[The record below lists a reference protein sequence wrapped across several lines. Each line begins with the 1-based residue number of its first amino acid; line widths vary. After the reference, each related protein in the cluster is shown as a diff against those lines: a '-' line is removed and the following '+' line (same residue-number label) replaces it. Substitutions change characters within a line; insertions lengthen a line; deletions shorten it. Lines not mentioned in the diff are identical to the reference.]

1 MQVNFV
7 VKDEHQGKSLTAFL
21 RENGVSLA
29 LIKRIKFLPDGI
41 LVDGVKQNSDYK
53 VKTGEQVVINAA
65 DTAENAQKSTVI
77 PQDIP
82 MDIVYMD
89 DCCMVVDKPY
99 YMPVHPSFNHPTD
112 TLANAFVGYWKNK
125 GQEKIFRAINRL
137 DKNTSGLVLI
147 ALDAYSAEK
156 LKGNVD
162 KTYTAVVQGR
172 VEKMQGIIELPI
184 ARQTESII
192 TRCVREDGQYAKT
205 EYTVIK
211 QNEQFSLLDI
221 KLHTGRTHQIRVHF
235 SHLGHSLA
243 GDDLYG
249 GSTEYITRHALHCRK
264 LQFVSPYDN
273 KKVTVNSNL
282 PKDMADIVIKI

>member
-1 MQVNFV
+1 
-7 VKDEHQGKSLTAFL
+7 
-21 RENGVSLA
+21 
-29 LIKRIKFLPDGI
+29 
-41 LVDGVKQNSDYK
+41 
-53 VKTGEQVVINAA
+53 
-65 DTAENAQKSTVI
+65 
-77 PQDIP
+77 
-82 MDIVYMD
+82 
-89 DCCMVVDKPY
+89 MVVDKPY

-172 VEKMQGIIELPI
+172 VEKTQGIIELPI

-205 EYTVIK
+205 EYTVVK

>member
-172 VEKMQGIIELPI
+172 VEKTQGIIELPI

-249 GSTEYITRHALHCRK
+249 GSTEHITRHALHCRK

>member
-1 MQVNFV
+1 MQINFIV
-7 VKDEHQGKSLTAFL
+7 EPQYEGKSLTAFL

-29 LIKRIKFLPDGI
+29 LIKRVKFLPQGI

-53 VKTGEQVVINAA
+53 VKTGQQIVVNAD
-65 DTAENAQKSTVI
+65 DTAENVEKSTVI

-82 MDIVYMD
+82 MNIVYMD
-89 DCCMVVDKPY
+89 PCCMVVDKPY

-112 TLANAFVGYWKNK
+112 TLANAFMGYWKNK
-125 GQEKIFRAINRL
+125 GQQKIFRAINRL
-137 DKNTSGLVLI
+137 DKNTSGLVVI

-162 KTYTAVVQGR
+162 KTYTAIVQGK
-172 VEKMQGIIELPI
+172 VEKQQGIIELPI

-205 EYTVIK
+205 EYTVVK
-211 QNEQFSLLDI
+211 QNDEFSLLDI
-221 KLHTGRTHQIRVHF
+221 ILHTGRTHQIRVHF
-235 SHLGHSLA
+235 SHLGYSLA

-249 GSTEYITRHALHCRK
+249 GSTEFISRHALHCRK
-264 LQFVSPYDN
+264 LEFVSPFN
-273 KKVTVNSNL
+273 NEKVVINSNL
-282 PKDMADIVIKI
+282 PKDMEDIVIKI

>member
-1 MQVNFV
+1 MQINFV
-7 VKDEHQGKSLTAFL
+7 VKSEDEGKSLTAFL
-21 RENGVSLA
+21 RGNGVSLA
-29 LIKRIKFLPDGI
+29 LIKRVKFLPEGI

-53 VKTGEQVVINAA
+53 VKTGQQVVVNAA
-65 DTAENAQKSTVI
+65 DTAENAEKSTVI

-82 MDIVYMD
+82 MNIVYMD
-89 DCCMVVDKPY
+89 PCCMVVDKPY

-112 TLANAFVGYWKNK
+112 TLANAFVGYWKSK
-125 GQEKIFRAINRL
+125 AQQKIFRAINRL

-162 KTYTAVVQGR
+162 KTYTAIVQGK
-172 VEKMQGIIELPI
+172 VEKQQGIIELPI

-192 TRCVREDGQYAKT
+192 TRCVRDDGQYAKT

-211 QNEQFSLLDI
+211 QNDDFSLLDI

-235 SHLGHSLA
+235 SHLGYSLA

-249 GSTEYITRHALHCRK
+249 GSTEFISRHALHCRK
-264 LQFVSPYDN
+264 LEFISPFN
-273 KKVTVNSNL
+273 NERVTVNSNL
-282 PKDMADIVIKI
+282 PKDMEDIVIKI

>member
-249 GSTEYITRHALHCRK
+249 GSTEHITRHALHCRK

>member
-1 MQVNFV
+1 MRIEFV
-7 VKDEHQGKSLTAFL
+7 VAAEHEGKSLTAFL
-21 RENGVSLA
+21 REMGVSLA
-29 LIKRIKFLPDGI
+29 LIKRVKFLPDGI

-53 VKTGEQVVINAA
+53 VKNGQNVVVNAA
-65 DTAENAQKSTVI
+65 DTAENTEKSTVI
-77 PQDIP
+77 PQNIP

-125 GQEKIFRAINRL
+125 GCQKIFRAINRL

-162 KTYTAVVQGR
+162 KTYTAIVQGK
-172 VEKMQGIIELPI
+172 VAENQGIIELPI

-192 TRCVREDGQYAKT
+192 TRCVRDDGQYAKT
-205 EYTVIK
+205 EYTVVK
-211 QNEQFSLLDI
+211 QNDKFSLLDI

-235 SHLGHSLA
+235 SHLGYPLA

-249 GSTEYITRHALHCRK
+249 GSTEFINRHALHCRK
-264 LQFVSPYDN
+264 LEFISPFND
-273 KKVTVNSNL
+273 KKVVINSTL

>member
-1 MQVNFV
+1 MQINFV
-7 VKDEHQGKSLTAFL
+7 VKAEDEGKSLTAFL
-21 RENGVSLA
+21 RGNGVSLA
-29 LIKRIKFLPDGI
+29 LIKRVKFLPEGI

-53 VKTGEQVVINAA
+53 VKTGQHIVVNAA
-65 DTAENAQKSTVI
+65 DTAENAEKSTVI
-77 PQDIP
+77 PQDIH
-82 MDIVYMD
+82 MNIVYMD
-89 DCCMVVDKPY
+89 PCCMVVDKPY

-125 GQEKIFRAINRL
+125 GQQKIFRAINRL

-162 KTYTAVVQGR
+162 KTYTAIVQGK
-172 VEKMQGIIELPI
+172 VEKQQGIIELPI

-211 QNEQFSLLDI
+211 QNDDFSLLDI

-235 SHLGHSLA
+235 SHLGYSLA

-249 GSTEYITRHALHCRK
+249 GSTEFISRHALHCRK
-264 LQFVSPYDN
+264 LEFISPFN
-273 KKVTVNSNL
+273 NEKVTVNSNL
-282 PKDMADIVIKI
+282 PKDMEDIVIKI

>member
-205 EYTVIK
+205 EYTVVK

>member
-1 MQVNFV
+1 MQIEFFV
-7 VKDEHQGKSLTAFL
+7 KSEDEGKSLTAFL
-21 RENGVSLA
+21 RGNGVSLA

-41 LVDGVKQNSDYK
+41 MVDGVKQNSDYK
-53 VKTGEQVVINAA
+53 VKTGQTVVVNVA
-65 DTAENAQKSTVI
+65 DTAENADKSTVI
-77 PQDIP
+77 AQDIP

-112 TLANAFVGYWKNK
+112 TLAHAFVGYWKNK
-125 GQEKIFRAINRL
+125 GQQKIFRAINRL

-147 ALDAYSAEK
+147 ALDAWSAEK

-162 KTYTAVVQGR
+162 KIYTAIVQGK
-172 VEKMQGIIELPI
+172 VQPQQGIIELPI
-184 ARQTESII
+184 ARETESII
-192 TRCVREDGQYAKT
+192 TRCVRKDGQYAKT
-205 EYTVIK
+205 EYTVLK
-211 QNEQFSLLDI
+211 QNDDFSLLDI

-235 SHLGHSLA
+235 SHLGYPLA

-249 GSTEYITRHALHCRK
+249 GSTDFINRHALHCRQ
-264 LQFVSPYDN
+264 LQFVSPYNN
-273 KKVTVNSNL
+273 KTVVINSKI

>member
-1 MQVNFV
+1 MQIEFV
-7 VKDEHQGKSLTAFL
+7 VKSEDEGKSLTAFL
-21 RENGVSLA
+21 RGNGVSLA

-41 LVDGVKQNSDYK
+41 MVDGVKQNSDYK
-53 VKTGEQVVINAA
+53 VKTGQTVVVNVA
-65 DTAENAQKSTVI
+65 DTAENADKSTVI
-77 PQDIP
+77 AQDIP

-125 GQEKIFRAINRL
+125 GQQKIFRAINRL

-147 ALDAYSAEK
+147 ALDAWSAEK

-162 KTYTAVVQGR
+162 KIYTAIVQGK
-172 VEKMQGIIELPI
+172 VQPQQGIIELPI
-184 ARQTESII
+184 ARETESII
-192 TRCVREDGQYAKT
+192 TRCVRKDGQYAKT
-205 EYTVIK
+205 EYTVLK
-211 QNEQFSLLDI
+211 QNDDFSLLDI

-235 SHLGHSLA
+235 SHLGYPLA

-249 GSTEYITRHALHCRK
+249 GSTDFINRHALHCRQ
-264 LQFVSPYDN
+264 LQFVSPYNN
-273 KKVTVNSNL
+273 KTVVINSKI

>member
-172 VEKMQGIIELPI
+172 VEKTQGIIELPI

>member
-1 MQVNFV
+1 MQINFV
-7 VKDEHQGKSLTAFL
+7 VKAEDEGESLTAFL
-21 RENGVSLA
+21 RGNGVSLA
-29 LIKRIKFLPDGI
+29 LIKRVKFLPEGI
-41 LVDGVKQNSDYK
+41 LVDGIKQNSDYK
-53 VKTGEQVVINAA
+53 VKTGQHIVVNAS
-65 DTAENAQKSTVI
+65 DTAENAEKSTVI
-77 PQDIP
+77 PQDIH
-82 MDIVYMD
+82 MNIVYMD
-89 DCCMVVDKPY
+89 PCCMVVDKPY
-99 YMPVHPSFNHPTD
+99 YMPVHPSFNHPTE

-125 GQEKIFRAINRL
+125 GQQKIFRAINRL

-162 KTYTAVVQGR
+162 KTYMAIVQGK
-172 VEKMQGIIELPI
+172 VEKQQGIIELPI

-211 QNEQFSLLDI
+211 QNDDFSLLDI

-235 SHLGHSLA
+235 SHLGYSLA

-249 GSTEYITRHALHCRK
+249 GSTEFISRHALHCRK
-264 LQFVSPYDN
+264 LEFISPFN
-273 KKVTVNSNL
+273 NEKVTVNSNL
-282 PKDMADIVIKI
+282 PKDMEDIVIKI

>member
-1 MQVNFV
+1 MRIEFV
-7 VKDEHQGKSLTAFL
+7 VKAEEEGKSLTAFL
-21 RENGVSLA
+21 RQNGVSLA

-41 LVDGVKQNSDYK
+41 VVDGVKQNSDYK
-53 VKTGEQVVINAA
+53 VKTGQKVVINAA
-65 DTAENAQKSTVI
+65 DTADNAEKSTVI
-77 PQDIP
+77 AQDIP

-125 GQEKIFRAINRL
+125 GQQKIFRAINRL

-156 LKGNVD
+156 LKGNVE
-162 KTYTAVVQGR
+162 KVYTAIVQGK
-172 VEKMQGIIELPI
+172 VEPQQGVIELPI

-211 QNEQFSLLDI
+211 QNQKFSLLDI
-221 KLHTGRTHQIRVHF
+221 VLHTGRTHQIRVHF

-249 GSTEYITRHALHCRK
+249 GSTDSIGRHALHCRQ
-264 LQFVSPYDN
+264 LQFISPFNN
-273 KKVTVNSNL
+273 KKVVINSRL
-282 PKDMADIVIKI
+282 PQDMEDIVIKL

>member
-1 MQVNFV
+1 MRIEFV
-7 VKDEHQGKSLTAFL
+7 VKAEEEGKSLTAFL
-21 RENGVSLA
+21 RQNGVSLA

-41 LVDGVKQNSDYK
+41 VVDGVKQNSDYK
-53 VKTGEQVVINAA
+53 VKTGQKVVINAA
-65 DTAENAQKSTVI
+65 DTADNAEKSTVI
-77 PQDIP
+77 AQDIP

-125 GQEKIFRAINRL
+125 GQQKIFRAINRL

-156 LKGNVD
+156 LKGNVE
-162 KTYTAVVQGR
+162 KVYTAIVQGK
-172 VEKMQGIIELPI
+172 VEPQQGVIELPI

-205 EYTVIK
+205 EYTVIR
-211 QNEQFSLLDI
+211 QNQKFSLLDI
-221 KLHTGRTHQIRVHF
+221 VLHTGRTHQIRVHF

-249 GSTEYITRHALHCRK
+249 GSTDIIGRHALHCRQ
-264 LQFVSPYDN
+264 LQFISPLNN
-273 KKVTVNSNL
+273 KKVVINSRL
-282 PKDMADIVIKI
+282 PQDMEDIVIKL